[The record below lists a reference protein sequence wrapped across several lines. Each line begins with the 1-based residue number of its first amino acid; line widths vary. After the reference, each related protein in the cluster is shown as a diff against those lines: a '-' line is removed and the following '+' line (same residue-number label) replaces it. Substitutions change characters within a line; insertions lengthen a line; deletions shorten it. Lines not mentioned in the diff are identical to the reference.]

1 MNNKIINGSEA
12 KCFDE
17 KWVAATLSV
26 SVQTVRRWRYDG
38 GGPDFLRLG
47 GSIRYREADVEKWMA
62 AQRVSSSGEAS

>member
-1 MNNKIINGSEA
+1 MSNKSGNGTEA

-17 KWVAATLSV
+17 KWVAHALGV

-47 GSIRYREADVEKWMA
+47 GSIRYREADVEKWMT
-62 AQRVSSSGEAS
+62 AQRVSS

>member
-1 MNNKIINGSEA
+1 MSNKSGNGTEA
-12 KCFDE
+12 MCFDE
-17 KWVAATLSV
+17 KWAARVIGV
-26 SVQTVRRWRYDG
+26 SVQTIRRWRYDG